1 MRVLDLLQ
9 DADLHVIDHQRHP
22 LRIACIFE
30 RLRNVQAVDAFH
42 VLTPNEIL
50 RSGPAAFRKYAPGL
64 TSRAVSAPSRMAF
77 DRLPARPD
85 LQNLI
90 DRFGHRLLSGLC
102 YRIGYRLNDFLEI
115 VGLSIGVSLA
125 ATAIAAGIGVL
136 FGAALAIFA
145 FPGRQLVIVLINAL
159 FGLPPVV
166 VGLVLYLALSR
177 SGPLGSLEL
186 LFTPTAMVIAQT
198 ILAAP
203 IITALVHRASER
215 AWARYGDELVMDGAT
230 RLQPIPQILM
240 IIRADVVTAV
250 LAGFGRTVSEVGAVI
265 LVGGNIRGLTRT
277 MTTAIALQTSQGDLS
292 LALALGIV
300 LVGISIS
307 ISATVFA
314 LAGRART
321 AGSDEV

>member
-1 MRVLDLLQ
+1 MATGLREFLD
-9 DADLHVIDHQRHP
+9 
-22 LRIACIFE
+22 
-30 RLRNVQAVDAFH
+30 
-42 VLTPNEIL
+42 
-50 RSGPAAFRKYAPGL
+50 
-64 TSRAVSAPSRMAF
+64 
-77 DRLPARPD
+77 
-85 LQNLI
+85 
-90 DRFGHRLLSGLC
+90 
-102 YRIGYRLNDFLEI
+102 I

-125 ATAIAAGIGVL
+125 ATTV
-136 FGAALAIFA
+136 GAAISLPIGTALAV
-145 FPGRQLVIVLINAL
+145 FPFRGRRLLVVLINAF

-166 VGLVLYLALSR
+166 VGLVLYLILSR
-177 SGPLGSLEL
+177 SGPLGSLSL

-198 ILAAP
+198 VLAVP

-215 AWARYGDELVMDGAT
+215 AWARYGDELISDGAT
-230 RLQPIPQILM
+230 KLQAIPQVLM
-240 IIRADVVTAV
+240 VIRADLVTAI

-292 LALALGIV
+292 LALALGAV